1 MRHHTSVRTVR
12 ALILAVALLW
22 SFPQVVQAQAF
33 DTTPPIIAH
42 QPQKL
47 GRQGKP
53 LPLAANI
60 ADSGGVKAVQLK
72 ISYEGE
78 AFEGAMPVINEKE
91 AVPVAVKILTDQLP
105 VYAGPGTNFKKVGVL
120 NLDQHVLVTMIR
132 DPYFRIRS
140 EQGLSGYIDAQSTQV
155 ITQGRLYGVTVPAN
169 ITQSAFLSYQIIA
182 IDAFGNES
190 KTEPVEVR
198 LIDDKQLAKLQTRVG
213 LTPKAEAQPPATVK
227 PLSARKASPFYTKP
241 VFWLAAAAAGGGA
254 YYLLSGDDEEQAIE
268 STVFL
273 NIEW

>member
-1 MRHHTSVRTVR
+1 MIHNAAVGTVR
-12 ALILAVALLW
+12 RLTLAVALLW
-22 SFPQVVQAQAF
+22 LFPPIVQAQAF

-47 GRQGKP
+47 GRQGRP

-60 ADSGGVKAVQLK
+60 ADSSGVKAVQLK
-72 ISYEGE
+72 ITYEGE
-78 AFEGAMPVINEKE
+78 AFEGSMPVINENE
-91 AVPVAVKILTDQLP
+91 AAPVAAKILTDQLP
-105 VYAGPGTNFKKVGVL
+105 VYAGPGTTFKKVGVL
-120 NLDQHVLVTMIR
+120 SLGQQVLVTMVR
-132 DPYFRIRS
+132 DPFLRIRS
-140 EQGLSGYIDAQSTQV
+140 DQGLSGYIDAQSAQV
-155 ITQGRLYGVTVPAN
+155 IARGRLYGVTVPAN

-190 KTEPVEVR
+190 KTEPIEVR
-198 LIDDKQLAKLQTRVG
+198 LIDDKQLAKLQARAG

-227 PLSARKASPFYTKP
+227 PLSARKPSPFYTKP

-254 YYLLSGDDEEQAIE
+254 YYLLSGGDEEEAKE

-273 NIEW
+273 SIEW

>member
-1 MRHHTSVRTVR
+1 MIHNAAVGTVR
-12 ALILAVALLW
+12 RLTLAVALLW
-22 SFPQVVQAQAF
+22 LFPPIVQAQAF

-72 ISYEGE
+72 ITYEGE

-91 AVPVAVKILTDQLP
+91 AVPVTAKILTDQLP
-105 VYAGPGTNFKKVGVL
+105 VYSGPGTTFKKVGVL
-120 NLDQHVLVTMIR
+120 NADQQVLVTMIR

-140 EQGLSGYIDAQSTQV
+140 EQGLSGYIDAQSAQV

-169 ITQSAFLSYQIIA
+169 ITQSAFLTYQIIA

-190 KTEPVEVR
+190 KTEPIEVR
-198 LIDDKQLAKLQTRVG
+198 LIDDKQLAKLQTRAG

-227 PLSARKASPFYTKP
+227 PLSARKSSPFYTKP
-241 VFWLAAAAAGGGA
+241 VFWLAAAAAGGA
-254 YYLLSGDDEEQAIE
+254 YYLLSGDDEEQAKD

>member
-1 MRHHTSVRTVR
+1 MRHHGSDGTVR
-12 ALILAVALLW
+12 RLILSVALLW
-22 SFPQVVQAQAF
+22 SFPPILYAQAF

-60 ADSGGVKAVQLK
+60 ADSNGVKAVQLK

-78 AFEGAMPVINEKE
+78 AFEGPMPVINEKE

-105 VYAGPGTNFKKVGVL
+105 VYAGPGTTFKKVGVL
-120 NLDQHVLVTMIR
+120 NRDQQVLVTMIR

-140 EQGLSGYIDAQSTQV
+140 EQGLSGYIDAQSAQV

-169 ITQSAFLSYQIIA
+169 ITQSAFLTYQIIA

-198 LIDDKQLAKLQTRVG
+198 LIDDKQLAKMQTRAG
-213 LTPKAEAQPPATVK
+213 LTPKAQVKSPATVK
-227 PLSARKASPFYTKP
+227 PLSSRKSSPFYTKP
-241 VFWLAAAAAGGGA
+241 VFWLAAVAAGGGA
-254 YYLLSGDDEEQAIE
+254 YYLLSGGEEEQTKD

-273 NIEW
+273 SIEW